1 MVEFSERA
9 PHAPPNPQPGVFA
22 KIPGP
27 SGQRYAA
34 VIAEYQRD
42 PEITL
47 TVHWLREKGG
57 PALYFLHKTGVDD
70 EIRRSV
76 GGPGGRHGFVRSGT
90 RQQ

>member
-1 MVEFSERA
+1 VVEFSERA
-9 PHAPPNPQPGVFA
+9 PHAPRNSRPGVFA

-57 PALYFLHKTGVDD
+57 PAIYFLHKTGVDD